1 MRNKDSDSTVIP
13 YKTVLETRQK
23 TPLPAATR
31 LRRGKIQIAVGTI
44 IAMLGI
50 AMYCTAIFIGD
61 LNNEPVQFSGEGLII
76 IGTGLAV
83 WIAGAIKYLTAAID
97 IGYTDDS
104 L

>member
-1 MRNKDSDSTVIP
+1 MGNKDNDSTVIP

-23 TPLPAATR
+23 TPLPAVAR
-31 LRRGKIQIAVGTI
+31 LRRGKMLIAVGTI

-50 AMYCTAIFIGD
+50 VAYCTTIFIGD
-61 LNNEPVQFSGEGLII
+61 LNNEPVRFSGAGLVI
-76 IGTGLAV
+76 IGTGLGV
-83 WIAGAIKYLTAAID
+83 WIAGAIKYLNAAID